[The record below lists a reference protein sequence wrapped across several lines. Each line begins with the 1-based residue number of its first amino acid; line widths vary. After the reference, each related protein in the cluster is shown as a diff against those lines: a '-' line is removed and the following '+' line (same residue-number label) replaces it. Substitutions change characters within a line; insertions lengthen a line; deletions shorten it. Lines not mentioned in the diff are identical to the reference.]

1 MIQRIQSIYLL
12 LASACSFALFKLP
25 FASVEATVS
34 PSSIFENDTVF
45 NLNDNIGLLIIYVIS
60 GLVSLAA
67 IFLFGDRK
75 KQILVAKAAVYANIV
90 GILFASFVLFSDA
103 GTGTS
108 LSYGMGL
115 IAVILSIILILLA
128 LKAIS
133 NDQKLVSE
141 SDRLR

>member
-1 MIQRIQSIYLL
+1 MIQRIQSIYLF

-25 FASVEATVS
+25 FASVEASVS

-60 GLVSLAA
+60 GLISLAA
-67 IFLFGDRK
+67 IFLYGDRN
-75 KQILVAKAAVYANIV
+75 KQKLVAKTAVLLNIIGV
-90 GILFASFVLFSDA
+90 LYTLFVLFSDA
-103 GTGTS
+103 GAS
-108 LSYGMGL
+108 AALSYGLGL
-115 IAVILSIILILLA
+115 IAIILGIVFILLA

-133 NDQKLVSE
+133 SDQKLVSE